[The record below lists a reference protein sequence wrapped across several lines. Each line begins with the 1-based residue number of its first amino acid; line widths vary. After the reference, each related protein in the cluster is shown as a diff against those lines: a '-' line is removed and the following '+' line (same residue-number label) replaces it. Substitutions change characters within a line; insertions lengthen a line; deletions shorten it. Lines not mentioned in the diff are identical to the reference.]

1 MSSRIINLLVND
13 DGTTAV
19 EYCVLLALIVMGV
32 IGAVGTFGAETGG
45 LWGGINDDLSST
57 TFGGGRK

>member
-1 MSSRIINLLVND
+1 MISRVINLLNND

-57 TFGGGRK
+57 TFGGGS